1 MLWGED
7 RRVVRWVSG
16 FIWGDFVDGGRV
28 LVITLVIVGRLD
40 EDSVVVEVFCEDF
53 FFDVV

>member
-7 RRVVRWVSG
+7 RRVVGWVSG